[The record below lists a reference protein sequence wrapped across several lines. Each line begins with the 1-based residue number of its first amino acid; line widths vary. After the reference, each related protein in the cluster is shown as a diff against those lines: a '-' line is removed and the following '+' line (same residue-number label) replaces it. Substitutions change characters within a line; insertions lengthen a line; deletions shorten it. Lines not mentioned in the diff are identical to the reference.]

1 MPIQMSEVL
10 IKATGLRKEYDEVVA
25 LTDLDLEVKAGEI
38 LGLLGPNGAGK
49 TTALRMI
56 ASILT
61 PTAGTASICGH
72 DTQEDQLKAKQN
84 LGFLSGDTALY
95 KRLSTRE
102 ILHYFGNLHEMA
114 PDLIESRIE
123 QLVIDLDMEEFIDRN
138 CGKLSSGQ
146 QQRANI
152 SRTML
157 HDPAALVLDEPT
169 NTLDII
175 SGKFIIDSIIT
186 AKQNNKA
193 ILFSTHTMAE
203 AEYLCDRLILL
214 HKGKV
219 RASGTID
226 DLRALCGKETLAEI
240 FLSLIQD
247 SDEESI

>member
-1 MPIQMSEVL
+1 MADVL
-10 IKATGLRKEYDEVVA
+10 IKADGLRKEYDEVIA
-25 LTDLDLEVKAGEI
+25 LKHLDLEVSAGEI

-61 PTAGTASICGH
+61 PTHGKASICGFDCH
-72 DTQEDQLKAKQN
+72 KEELKAKQN

-102 ILHYFGNLHEMA
+102 ILKYFGKLHEMTD
-114 PDLIESRIE
+114 DLIEMRID
-123 QLVIDLDMEEFIDRN
+123 QLIKELDMAEFIDRN

-152 SRTML
+152 ARTML
-157 HDPAALVLDEPT
+157 HDPAALSLDEPT

-175 SGKFIIDSIIT
+175 SGKFIIDSIRT
-186 AKQNNKA
+186 AKHNNKA

-214 HKGKV
+214 HKGEMK
-219 RASGTID
+219 ASGTID
-226 DLRALCGKETLAEI
+226 ELREKTGRESLTEI
-240 FLSLIQD
+240 FLSVIQETD
-247 SDEESI
+247 GVIS

>member
-1 MPIQMSEVL
+1 MSDVL
-10 IKATGLRKEYDEVVA
+10 IKASHLRKEYDEVVA
-25 LTDLDLEVKAGEI
+25 LNHLDLEVKAGEI

-61 PTAGTASICGH
+61 PTTGTASICGY
-72 DTQEDQLKAKQN
+72 DTQTEQLKAKQN

-95 KRLSTRE
+95 KRLNTRE
-102 ILHYFGNLHEMA
+102 ILAYFGRLHEM
-114 PDLIESRIE
+114 PEERIKSRIE
-123 QLVIDLDMEEFIDRN
+123 QLTIDLDMSEFIDRS

-152 SRTML
+152 ARTMM
-157 HDPAALVLDEPT
+157 HDPRALILDEPT

-175 SGKFIIDSIIT
+175 SGKFIIDSIRA
-186 AKQNNKA
+186 AKDANKA

-214 HKGKV
+214 HKGEVKA
-219 RASGTID
+219 RGTMD
-226 DLRALCGKETLAEI
+226 ELREKTGKSTLAEI
-240 FLSLIQD
+240 FLSFIQD
-247 SDEESI
+247 SKEVTS